1 MLATLR
7 RGAHRD
13 ACDAGCEVTI
23 NICRAAAST
32 KAMASLVLVV
42 SLTWIGVFAQ
52 STAGAGDPLPGIT
65 PREFEEFRIGLDD
78 FREIEQPSEGLGPLF
93 NGAGCAACHNVPVTG
108 GITPMTEMRAGH
120 RDADGTFHVVGFTTL
135 FQMFSIPDHRCQ
147 AVMPAEVNV
156 IARRMP
162 IPLFG
167 AGLVE
172 AVPDETLLALEDPFD
187 RDRDGISGRAAIVI
201 DVATGQRRVGRFGWK
216 AQIATLLTFSGDAY
230 TNEMGITNDVFPLE
244 PLGGISEA
252 RLRECDLVKDPEDL
266 VDPRTGKRAIDNF
279 EAFMKF
285 LAPLPRGPIT
295 DEVRTGEQVFTAI
308 GCGSCHTPTLTTGAN
323 PSAALNRK
331 ALSLFSDLLL
341 HEVGTGDGIEQGA
354 AQQNEIRTP
363 ALWGLRL
370 RRPLMHDGSAP
381 TVSDALRQ
389 HGGEASE
396 VMGRYRAAS
405 EQMRLALLAFL
416 DSL

>member
-1 MLATLR
+1 MLASVR
-7 RGAHRD
+7 RWAYGDARD
-13 ACDAGCEVTI
+13 VGCEMKI
-23 NICRAAAST
+23 RALVLSV
-32 KAMASLVLVV
+32 SLV
-42 SLTWIGVFAQ
+42 WIGTTLGVSGQ
-52 STAGAGDPLPGIT
+52 LPVGAGDPLPGIT
-65 PREFEEFRIGLDD
+65 PREFEEFRLGIDD
-78 FREIEQPSEGLGPLF
+78 FVEIEQPSEGLGPLF
-93 NGAGCAACHNVPVTG
+93 NGAGCAACHNVPVIG
-108 GITPMTEMRAGH
+108 GMTPMTEMRAGH
-120 RDADGTFHVVGFTTL
+120 RDADGKFHVVGFTTL

-172 AVPDETLLALEDPFD
+172 AVPDEALLALEDPFD
-187 RDRDGISGRAAIVI
+187 RDRDGISGRAAIVT

-244 PLGGISEA
+244 PLGGISQT
-252 RLRECDLVKDPEDL
+252 RLRECDMVKDPEDL

-295 DEVRTGEQVFTAI
+295 DEVRAGEQAFTSI
-308 GCGSCHTPTLTTGAN
+308 GCASCHVPTLTTGAN
-323 PSAALNRK
+323 ASAALNRK
-331 ALSLFSDLLL
+331 TLALFSDLLL
-341 HEVGTGDGIEQGA
+341 HDVGTGDGIEQDA

-370 RRPLMHDGSAP
+370 RRPLMHDGSAA
-381 TVSDALRQ
+381 TVSDALQQ
-389 HGGEASE
+389 HRGEATG
-396 VMGRYRAAS
+396 VMERYRGAS
-405 EQMRLALLAFL
+405 EQMRRALLAFL

>member
-1 MLATLR
+1 MTR
-7 RGAHRD
+7 
-13 ACDAGCEVTI
+13 
-23 NICRAAAST
+23 
-32 KAMASLVLVV
+32 VL
-42 SLTWIGVFAQ
+42 I
-52 STAGAGDPLPGIT
+52 GAGLILFTAILGVSAQAPAAPGDVLPGTT
-65 PREFEEFRIGLDD
+65 PREFEEFRLGLED
-78 FREIEQPSEGLGPLF
+78 FKEIEEAGEGLGPLF
-93 NGAGCAACHNVPVTG
+93 NAAGCAACHNVPVIG
-108 GITPMTEMRAGH
+108 GSTPMTELRAGH
-120 RDADGTFHVVGFTTL
+120 RDEDGKFHVVGFTTL

-147 AVMPAEVNV
+147 AVMPPEVNV

-172 AVPDETLLALEDPFD
+172 AIPDETLLGLEDPFD
-187 RDRDGISGRAAIVI
+187 RNGDGISGRAAIVT

-230 TNEMGITNDVFPLE
+230 TNEMGITNDMFPLE

-252 RLRECDLVKDPEDL
+252 RLRECDLVKDPEDR

-308 GCGSCHTPTLTTGAN
+308 GCASCHVPVLTTGAN
-323 PSAALNRK
+323 ASAALNRK
-331 ALSLFSDLLL
+331 TVALFSDLLL
-341 HEVGTGDGIEQGA
+341 HEVGTGDGIEQEA

-370 RRPLMHDGSAP
+370 RRPLLHDGSAA
-381 TVSDALRQ
+381 TVSDAISR
-389 HGGEASE
+389 HGGEAIDS
-396 VMGRYRAAS
+396 MNRFRRTTD
-405 EQMRLALLAFL
+405 QMRRALFAFL

>member
-1 MLATLR
+1 MK
-7 RGAHRD
+7 
-13 ACDAGCEVTI
+13 
-23 NICRAAAST
+23 AAFA
-32 KAMASLVLVV
+32 KA
-42 SLTWIGVFAQ
+42 
-52 STAGAGDPLPGIT
+52 TAGQGIALAALVWIATMLGVSAQLPAGASDPLPGIT
-65 PREFEEFRIGLDD
+65 PSEFEAFRIGIDD
-78 FREIEQPSEGLGPLF
+78 FVEIEQPGEGLGPLF
-93 NGAGCAACHNVPVTG
+93 NGAGCAACHNVPVIG
-108 GITPMTEMRAGH
+108 GMTPMTEMRAGH
-120 RDADGTFHVVGFTTL
+120 RDADGKFHVVGFTTL

-147 AVMPAEVNV
+147 AVMPPEVNV

-172 AVPDETLLALEDPFD
+172 AIPDETLLALEDPFD
-187 RDRDGISGRAAIVI
+187 RDRDGISGRAAIVT
-201 DVATGQRRVGRFGWK
+201 DVATGLRRVGRFGWK

-230 TNEMGITNDVFPLE
+230 TNEMGITNDMFPLE
-244 PLGGISEA
+244 PLGGISQA

-285 LAPLPRGPIT
+285 LAPLPRGVIT
-295 DEVRTGEQVFTAI
+295 DEVRIGEQVFTSV
-308 GCGSCHTPTLTTGAN
+308 GCASCHVPALTTGAN
-323 PSAALNRK
+323 ASAALNRK
-331 ALSLFSDLLL
+331 PAALFSDLLL
-341 HEVGTGDGIEQGA
+341 HDVGTGDGIEQEA

-389 HGGEASE
+389 HGGEASA
-396 VMGRYRAAS
+396 VMERYRGATD
-405 EQMRLALLAFL
+405 QMRRALLAFL